1 MKMKYRNSSQIINK
15 KTAPAIKLLYGLL
28 IGRVILKVLTKP
40 TISKVG
46 AKYMES
52 PFSKVWNL
60 RFIKKNK
67 IDLDEYEKKKYKS
80 YNDLFTRK
88 IKTEARPIDI
98 NPERLIS
105 PCDGKLLVYPI
116 NKDSSFSIKNSIYN
130 VADLTGGKSFKDYND
145 GLALIFRL
153 EVNDYHHYCYIDDG
167 KKSKNIFIKGVL
179 HTVQPIAN
187 KYNVY
192 KQNSREYTVLYTKNF
207 GDVIQIEI
215 GALMVGKIVN
225 HHQKYKFKK
234 GEEKGLFEFGGS
246 TIVLLI
252 KKDKVTI
259 DSDILEN
266 SLRGIETIVKMG
278 EKIGKRR

>member
-46 AKYMES
+46 AKYMDS
-52 PFSKVWNL
+52 PFSKVWNR

>member
-52 PFSKVWNL
+52 PFSKVWNR